1 MAQPKGPTS
10 LDLDDTG
17 KRMKGAVAALKHEFG
32 GLRTGRASASLLE
45 PVVVEAYGSSMPI
58 TQVGTINVPEPRMI
72 SVQVWDRGMVQA
84 VDKAIRSAGLG
95 LNPMIDGSLIRVPIP
110 QLTEERRKELGKI
123 AHKYAEAAKVAVRN
137 VRRDAMDLLKR
148 LEKDHHLGEDERK
161 TQEDKVQKLT
171 DQTIKEIDDALTVK
185 DKEIMQV

>member
-10 LDLDDTG
+10 LDLDETS
-17 KRMKGAVAALKHEFG
+17 KRMKGAVASLKHEFG

-45 PVVVEAYGSSMPI
+45 PVMVDAYGSSMPI

-95 LNPMIDGSLIRVPIP
+95 LNPMVDGSLIRVPIP

-123 AHKYAEAAKVAVRN
+123 AHKYAEAARVAVRN

-161 TQEDKVQKLT
+161 TQEEKVQKLT
-171 DQTIKEIDDALTVK
+171 DQTVKDIDEALAAK